1 MQSKFICL
9 SMLFHGLLGCDYG
22 CETVIFICFFQ
33 NLYINLHE
41 GRLRGTLFLYFK
53 EIIFLFKFIFV
64 MFSNNFIIIKK
75 IKKNYF
81 NILKKNILKKLPTI
95 SRYMS
100 LIQ

>member
-1 MQSKFICL
+1 
-9 SMLFHGLLGCDYG
+9 
-22 CETVIFICFFQ
+22 
-33 NLYINLHE
+33 
-41 GRLRGTLFLYFK
+41 
-53 EIIFLFKFIFV
+53 